1 MSGKWIAWTDA
12 SVPTGRGRRILGD
25 FMATERGVFGLLEPN
40 LVPRPSV
47 YGTEGRRFESCRAR
61 SLFPVVEGD

>member
-47 YGTEGRRFESCRAR
+47 YGTEGLRFES
-61 SLFPVVEGD
+61 